1 MNTKLTLKLDKEVIK
16 KAKVYAKETN
26 RSLSSLVES
35 FFRAITIEEKQR
47 EDDYSPIVRELSGI
61 VYLEEEV
68 DLTEEYTDYLI
79 EKYK

>member
-16 KAKVYAKETN
+16 KAKIYAKKKN
-26 RSLSSLVES
+26 RSLSSLIES
-35 FFRAITIEEKQR
+35 FFRSITVEDKQR

-61 VYLEEEV
+61 VYLDEEI